1 MFDSHNSYPTG
12 IADWKTNKIYSAT
25 LASLVQLGAYNL
37 CILDEDRQALRD
49 ECDNHFSED
58 RNNKIKVLGLC
69 PAANLKEIKDLT
81 KMNLHDVEQK
91 ESQLTLAI
99 TNPIYALSTNSKGII
114 EGYFEGK

>member
-58 RNNKIKVLGLC
+58 RTI
-69 PAANLKEIKDLT
+69 
-81 KMNLHDVEQK
+81 
-91 ESQLTLAI
+91 
-99 TNPIYALSTNSKGII
+99 NSKCLVSVPLPTSKRSKI
-114 EGYFEGK
+114 